1 MPRPKKWRRVCSMP
15 RVDAFGP
22 LSNDGYEKEP
32 VVMTVEEFETIRLID
47 KEGLMQEDCADQM
60 DVARTTVQRIYFEA
74 RKKIAEALVE
84 GKNIIIEGGNY
95 KVCSKYQSPCG
106 CPHCKRNLMKVQIE
120 EVHHE

>member
-1 MPRPKKWRRVCSMP
+1 MPRPKKSRRVCSMP
-15 RVDAFGP
+15 RVNSFGP
-22 LSNDGYEKEP
+22 LSNSGYEKEP

-95 KVCSKYQSPCG
+95 KVCNKYQSPCG
-106 CPHCKRNLMKVQIE
+106 CPHCKRNMMKVQIE
-120 EVHHE
+120 EVQHE